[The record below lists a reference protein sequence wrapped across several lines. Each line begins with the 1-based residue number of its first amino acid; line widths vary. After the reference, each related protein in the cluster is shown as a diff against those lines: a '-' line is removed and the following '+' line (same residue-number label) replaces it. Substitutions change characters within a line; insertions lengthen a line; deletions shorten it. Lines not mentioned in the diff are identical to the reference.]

1 MNEIK
6 FTNSMINLAL
16 IKTSFTK
23 EAIDNEEL
31 DERTTQYENPLLDI
45 PDEPMDEA
53 LPDSDSKEVRE
64 KVLAFPDLQHAVY
77 IFTNMADEIFD
88 QLKKRKNLNELKII
102 VNSDLSNPA
111 EKKLY
116 LDSLNAIFDNINMDT
131 VDENEIIALDI
142 FKKVS
147 REINVFNSKFTD
159 KYVISMI
166 YLIMKYLERFDHL

>member
-1 MNEIK
+1 
-6 FTNSMINLAL
+6 MINLAL

-31 DERTTQYENPLLDI
+31 DERTTEYENPLLDI

-88 QLKKRKNLNELKII
+88 QLKKRKNL
-102 VNSDLSNPA
+102 
-111 EKKLY
+111 KKLFMMNQY
-116 LDSLNAIFDNINMDT
+116 LVKSL
-131 VDENEIIALDI
+131 
-142 FKKVS
+142 
-147 REINVFNSKFTD
+147 
-159 KYVISMI
+159 
-166 YLIMKYLERFDHL
+166 MKYITQYTLQIWKTILKLQEKQIHS

>member
-88 QLKKRKNLNELKII
+88 QLKKRKNLNELYK
-102 VNSDLSNPA
+102 
-111 EKKLY
+111 
-116 LDSLNAIFDNINMDT
+116 
-131 VDENEIIALDI
+131 
-142 FKKVS
+142 
-147 REINVFNSKFTD
+147 
-159 KYVISMI
+159 
-166 YLIMKYLERFDHL
+166 